1 MYVTHHVTFVIRQT
15 SIGNRLSGQTGL
27 FRLFGLS
34 GAKALNVSALST
46 QHSALRPG
54 QNHLLPFTFHLLPFT
69 L

>member
-15 SIGNRLSGQTGL
+15 SIGN
-27 FRLFGLS
+27 RLFGLS